1 MPTTPINMPQS
12 QATQTA
18 STTSLLRSPR
28 LIVAMLIMLAL
39 AALPIFALAFNQ
51 PFLITLFSRIMIY
64 GVAAMSL
71 NLLIGYVGLVSFGHA
86 LYLMLGA
93 YAVAILQFYGVN
105 NGWLQLLVAFASAA
119 LVATLTG
126 LICLRTS
133 GIAFIM
139 ITLAFAQMFFFL
151 GISLKE
157 FGGDDGMRL
166 EARSVFTPID
176 LNATAAL
183 YYVIFALVLF
193 TLIITWR
200 LINSRYGYVLRSI
213 KSNERRTKAL
223 GFKTDRYKLG
233 AFVIAAC
240 ICAVAGVLLANLSK
254 YTSPSYGAWNISGE
268 LIVIVVLGGI
278 GTVIGPLVGAIA
290 LLLFEEFLTSSSNP
304 WIAQHWQLILG
315 ASIVLIVLVAK
326 RGIYGLL
333 PADPVTHNAI
343 SREPLPK
350 DATSKVTTSKDAS
363 AQGGARK
370 LS

>member
-1 MPTTPINMPQS
+1 M
-12 QATQTA
+12 AV
-18 STTSLLRSPR
+18 LRSPR
-28 LIVAMLIMLAL
+28 FIVAVLVMLGL

-93 YAVAILQFYGVN
+93 YAVAILQFYGFN
-105 NGWLQLLVAFASAA
+105 NGWLHLLVAVTSAA
-119 LVATLTG
+119 VVATLTG

-166 EARSVFTPID
+166 EARSVLTPID
-176 LNATAAL
+176 LNATAVL

-223 GFKTDRYKLG
+223 GYKTDRYKLG

-290 LLLFEEFLTSSSNP
+290 LLLFEEFLTSSGSP
-304 WIAQHWQLILG
+304 WIAQHWQLVLG
-315 ASIVLIVLVAK
+315 AAIVLIVLVAK

-333 PADPVTHNAI
+333 RPDAVSHADQGGG
-343 SREPLPK
+343 S
-350 DATSKVTTSKDAS
+350 SKV
-363 AQGGARK
+363 AQNAEQN
-370 LS
+370 S

>member
-1 MPTTPINMPQS
+1 MPDMPSTLNKLNSPHFSLTPVRS
-12 QATQTA
+12 KLSA
-18 STTSLLRSPR
+18 LRSPR
-28 LIVAMLIMLAL
+28 FVVAAVILLAL
-39 AALPIFALAFNQ
+39 AALPIFSIFLNQ

-93 YAVAILQFYGVN
+93 YAVAILQFYGFN
-105 NGWLQLLVAFASAA
+105 NGWLQLLVAVASAA

-166 EARSVFTPID
+166 EARSILTPLD
-176 LNATAAL
+176 LNATAVL
-183 YYVIFALVLF
+183 YYVIFGLVLI
-193 TLIITWR
+193 TLIFTWR

-223 GFKTDRYKLG
+223 GYKTDRYKLG
-233 AFVIAAC
+233 AFVMAAC

-254 YTSPSYGAWNISGE
+254 YTSPSYGAWSLSGE

-278 GTVIGPLVGAIA
+278 GTVIGPLVGAVA
-290 LLLFEEFLTSSSNP
+290 LLLFEEFLTSSANP
-304 WIAQHWQLILG
+304 WVAQHWQLILG

-333 PADPVTHNAI
+333 QPNTVSHVLHHDKA
-343 SREPLPK
+343 E
-350 DATSKVTTSKDAS
+350 
-363 AQGGARK
+363 K